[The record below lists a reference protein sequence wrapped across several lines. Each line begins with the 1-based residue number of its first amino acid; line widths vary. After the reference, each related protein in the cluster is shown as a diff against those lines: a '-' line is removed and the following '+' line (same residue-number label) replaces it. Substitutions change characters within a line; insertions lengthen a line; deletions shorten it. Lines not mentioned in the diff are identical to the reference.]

1 MPKPK
6 KMGKL
11 KLSDTLTIF
20 YYMILLYRI
29 NMYMYSAV
37 LKIYMII

>member
-11 KLSDTLTIF
+11 KGETWYIYKNDIIVWLKT
-20 YYMILLYRI
+20 
-29 NMYMYSAV
+29 V
-37 LKIYMII
+37 LVISGT